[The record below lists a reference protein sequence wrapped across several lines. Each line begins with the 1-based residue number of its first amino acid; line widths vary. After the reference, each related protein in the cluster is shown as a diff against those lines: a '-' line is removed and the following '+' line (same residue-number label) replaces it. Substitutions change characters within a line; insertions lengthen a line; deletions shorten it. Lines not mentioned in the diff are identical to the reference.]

1 MKIEKTLNCTILL
14 WHESSVMEKL
24 SIFLTIRKL
33 FSISKT
39 VKEKSMDR
47 DDQNNKDLTLRSIF
61 IWGSVEKKK
70 KTNSRQ
76 R

>member
-33 FSISKT
+33 FTISKT
-39 VKEKSMDR
+39 VKEKSMDT
-47 DDQNNKDLTLRSIF
+47 DDQNNKD
-61 IWGSVEKKK
+61 
-70 KTNSRQ
+70 
-76 R
+76 